1 MEKIKIHTIIE
12 IAGAPREHVEE
23 TIKKV
28 TEIIKTNKK
37 LEVLK
42 QEVAEIEKTE
52 APSLKNPEEKME
64 IFSTFADMEIN
75 LENFDELMQF
85 CYTFMP
91 SSLEIL
97 EPEDLKIKNSHLSN
111 SINDLLGRLHYQSR
125 IIMEF
130 ESLKKQIIKAR
141 EQRLSEQKD

>member
-12 IAGAPREHVEE
+12 IAGSPREHVEE
-23 TIKKV
+23 TINKV
-28 TEIIKTNKK
+28 TKIIKDNKK

-42 QEVAEIEKTE
+42 QEIAEIETTE
-52 APSLKNPEEKME
+52 APSPRNPEEKIE
-64 IFSTFADMEIN
+64 IFSTFADLEIS

-91 SSLEIL
+91 SSIEIL

-111 SINDLLGRLHYQSR
+111 SLNDLLGRLHYQSR

-130 ESLKKQIIKAR
+130 EALKKQIMKAR
-141 EQRLSEQKD
+141 EQRLNEQKD